1 MKRDV
6 LAAGASV
13 AEVSKILTNYANK
26 LVPRLAVEVENYS
39 KWQIVNPS
47 VDLESSELKAPA
59 PIVIAPGSTEAF
71 LAIPRLI
78 VEAWPNMGTIS
89 WDIDAQVISI
99 SWYIQW
105 KLASNRIS
113 NHFKVCV
120 NGECDIH
127 EYDEEHKSNCACQYN
142 LCISANMGT
151 HTQTT
156 AKVAIYPLNSTDYA
170 GNGSIEPIPRCESSD
185 GGTTMPPKK
194 KSYEAI
200 ALIVG
205 LAILLLIILIISLVC
220 KIKGKCK
227 GSRRIYPHIAT

>member
-39 KWQIVNPS
+39 KWPIVNPS

-105 KLASNRIS
+105 QPAFKHIS

-127 EYDEEHKSNCACQYN
+127 KYDEEHQSNCVCN
-142 LCISANMGT
+142 NSLCISASMGT
-151 HTQTT
+151 DTQTT
-156 AKVAIYPLNSTDYA
+156 AKVAIYPLNSADYA
-170 GNGSIEPIPRCESSD
+170 SIYRCSPTREYGSVKPFRV
-185 GGTTMPPKK
+185 TTL
-194 KSYEAI
+194 SYHTH
-200 ALIVG
+200 
-205 LAILLLIILIISLVC
+205 
-220 KIKGKCK
+220 
-227 GSRRIYPHIAT
+227 IYPYTHIYYGQRI